1 MENLLTELWLPT
13 LLAWPI
19 VFLVSLIGL
28 VVLYKIIKGLVSK
41 FLTCPLSRAC
51 EFVCTKLWVK
61 CGCKKCPL
69 AEAKAECSA
78 WGCCGTNCGTC
89 DFDEGSCTKGKCCD
103 TCLPVKIVLTVITI
117 VATLTAFGIVA
128 GLFGLTGVSGIL
140 TAIVG
145 VLGSILAYF
154 SDLVKVVLL
163 LIPQA
168 VAVYLAGRAIY
179 KGPQFVYDEVYTFV
193 TTTVKGLWN
202 KAVSTVDN
210 ASDTVIGK

>member
-1 MENLLTELWLPT
+1 M
-13 LLAWPI
+13 
-19 VFLVSLIGL
+19 
-28 VVLYKIIKGLVSK
+28 
-41 FLTCPLSRAC
+41 
-51 EFVCTKLWVK
+51 
-61 CGCKKCPL
+61 
-69 AEAKAECSA
+69 
-78 WGCCGTNCGTC
+78 
-89 DFDEGSCTKGKCCD
+89 
-103 TCLPVKIVLTVITI
+103 
-117 VATLTAFGIVA
+117 
-128 GLFGLTGVSGIL
+128 FGLTGVSGIL